1 MNSPLIITAALVGAE
16 VTRTDNPNLPIT
28 AEEIGQ
34 AAAEACEAGASIIHL
49 HVRSPDGLPTQDTE
63 AFRQA
68 MVSIRARCDAII
80 QVSTGGAVGMT
91 AEERLQPLYLKPEMA
106 SLTPGSVNFGHG
118 VFMNPWPLIELFTQ
132 TMQELGVKPELE
144 IFDAG
149 MIANAL
155 QLRKMG
161 LLTDPLHFNLVLGVP
176 GALPALAR
184 NLVYL
189 VDSLPSGATWSV
201 AGIGRA
207 QTAMAMMAM
216 AMGGHV
222 RVGFE
227 DNVYYHR
234 GELARSNAQLVARVA
249 RLAAELGR
257 PVATPTQAR
266 EILGLLPGGGDGSR
280 P

>member
-1 MNSPLIITAALVGAE
+1 MSAPLIITAALVGAE
-16 VTRTDNPNLPIT
+16 VTRDDNPNLPIT

-34 AAAEACEAGASIIHL
+34 AAAEAWEAGASIIHL
-49 HVRSPDGLPTQDTE
+49 HVRSPDGLPTQDIE

-68 MVSIRARCDAII
+68 MASIRARCDAII

-91 AEERLQPLYLKPEMA
+91 AEERLQPLYLRPEMA

-118 VFMNPWPLIELFTQ
+118 VFMNPWPLIELFAR

-161 LLTDPLHFNLVLGVP
+161 LVAEPLHFNLVLGVP

-189 VDSLPSGATWSV
+189 VDSLPPGATWSV

-234 GELARSNAQLVARVA
+234 GELARSNAQLVARVV

-266 EILGLLPGGGDGSR
+266 EMLGLLPGGGDGPRS
-280 P
+280 

>member
-16 VTRTDNPNLPIT
+16 VTRADNPNLPIT

-49 HVRSPDGLPTQDTE
+49 HVRSPDGLPTQDME

-68 MVSIRARCDAII
+68 IVSIRSRCDAII

-91 AEERLQPLYLKPEMA
+91 AEERLQPLYLRPEMA

-118 VFMNPWPLIELFTQ
+118 VFMNPWPLIELFAR

-161 LLTDPLHFNLVLGVP
+161 LVTDPLHFNLVLGVP
-176 GALPALAR
+176 GALPATAR

-189 VDSLPSGATWSV
+189 ADSLPPGATWSV

-207 QTAMAMMAM
+207 QTAMAMIAM

-234 GELARSNAQLVARVA
+234 GELARSNAQFVARVA

-266 EILGLLPGGGDGSR
+266 QVLGLLPGGGDGSR

>member
-1 MNSPLIITAALVGAE
+1 MSAPLIITAALVGAE
-16 VTRTDNPNLPIT
+16 VTRDDNPNLPIT

-49 HVRSPDGLPTQDTE
+49 HVRSPDGLPTQDIE

-68 MVSIRARCDAII
+68 MASIRARCDAII

-91 AEERLQPLYLKPEMA
+91 AEERLQPLYLRPEMA
-106 SLTPGSVNFGHG
+106 SLTAGSVNFGHG
-118 VFMNPWPLIELFTQ
+118 IFMNPWPLIELFAR

-161 LLTDPLHFNLVLGVP
+161 LVAEPLHFNLVLGVP

-189 VDSLPSGATWSV
+189 VDSLPPGATWSV

-266 EILGLLPGGGDGSR
+266 EMLGLLPGGGDGPRS
-280 P
+280 

>member
-1 MNSPLIITAALVGAE
+1 MNSPLVITAALVGAE
-16 VTRTDNPNLPIT
+16 VTRADNPNLPMT

-49 HVRSPDGLPTQDTE
+49 HVRSPDGLPTQDAE

-68 MVSIRARCDAII
+68 MESIRARCDAII
-80 QVSTGGAVGMT
+80 QVSTGGAVGMS

-118 VFMNPWPLIELFTQ
+118 VFMNPWPLIELFAR
-132 TMQELGVKPELE
+132 TMQELRVKPELE

-149 MIANAL
+149 MVANAL
-155 QLRKMG
+155 QLRKLG
-161 LLTDPLHFNLVLGVP
+161 LITEPLHFNLVLGVP
-176 GALPALAR
+176 GGLPASAR

-189 VDSLPSGATWSV
+189 VDSLPFGSTWSV
-201 AGIGRA
+201 AGIGRT
-207 QTAMAMMAM
+207 QTAMAMIAM

-227 DNVYYHR
+227 DNVYYRR
-234 GELARSNAQLVARVA
+234 GELAQSNAQLVARIA

-257 PVATPTQAR
+257 PVATPHQAR
-266 EILGLLPGGGDGSR
+266 QMLGLLRGGENGPRS
-280 P
+280 

>member
-1 MNSPLIITAALVGAE
+1 MNSPLVITAALVGAE
-16 VTRTDNPNLPIT
+16 VTRADNPNLPIT

-49 HVRSPDGLPTQDTE
+49 HVRSPDGLPTQDIK

-68 MVSIRARCDAII
+68 MVSIRARCDAIV

-106 SLTPGSVNFGHG
+106 SLTPGSVNFDHG
-118 VFMNPWPLIELFTQ
+118 VFMNPWPLIELFAR

-155 QLRKMG
+155 QLHKMG
-161 LLTDPLHFNLVLGVP
+161 LVTDPLHFNLVLGVP
-176 GALPALAR
+176 GALPATAR

-189 VDSLPSGATWSV
+189 VDSLPPGATWSV

-207 QTAMAMMAM
+207 QTAMAMIAM

-234 GELARSNAQLVARVA
+234 GELARSNAQLVARVV

-266 EILGLLPGGGDGSR
+266 QMLGLVPGGGDGPR